1 MATKKKTKEA
11 MTILAGEV
19 HADRMLSKRDG
30 TFEMRFGFFYRHGK
44 TSEKMAIRVLQYG
57 GASVKIVNHSE
68 RWQAWPKDSYW
79 SVFVKVTDADALI
92 KMAETVCEEHK
103 CEWDDLVEENKANWS

>member
-1 MATKKKTKEA
+1 

-19 HADRMLSKRDG
+19 HADRMLTKRDG

-44 TSEKMAIRVLQYG
+44 NSEKMALRVVRKA
-57 GASVKIVNHSE
+57 GASVKIVEHFE

-79 SVFVKVTDADALI
+79 VVIVKVTDADALVE
-92 KMAETVCEEHK
+92 MAEAVCENY
-103 CEWDDLVEENKANWS
+103 EWDELVRENKAGWS